1 MRTMLIK
8 AEKNENG
15 KWVLVAVNNN
25 KKELVE
31 EGYEH
36 DTKEEAMDLA
46 PQYYPADDTW
56 NGRLFKNDLIDGWL
70 IDINEED
77 TNDKQQKTYDILK
90 YLYETD
96 KNIFNKNPLQTSREL
111 GYIQGLYEG
120 KILDLNQRN
129 KLKKM
134 LE

>member
-1 MRTMLIK
+1 MKID
-8 AEKNENG
+8 
-15 KWVLVAVNNN
+15 
-25 KKELVE
+25 
-31 EGYEH
+31 
-36 DTKEEAMDLA
+36 DTK
-46 PQYYPADDTW
+46 
-56 NGRLFKNDLIDGWL
+56 
-70 IDINEED
+70 
-77 TNDKQQKTYDILK
+77 YDILK